1 VEIFQV
7 FVNSSLFEKLAFFSS
22 ILYVITAALEKK
34 YCWLFSIFSTLIYIR
49 LTFQV
54 QLFFESILNIF
65 YLLVAIKGLLDWNYL
80 RDDDSISINF
90 KPLRFHLNV
99 LIVGFLLVFI
109 LGYFA
114 NKYTNQSLSYLDA
127 FTTVFSFITTYM
139 VIKKIIEN
147 WIYWIVIDGL
157 SVYLYYSK
165 NLKLTAFLFLIFTF
179 LAIYG
184 FFNWRKIMKLN

>member
-1 VEIFQV
+1 MEIFQV
-7 FVNSSLFEKLAFFSS
+7 FINSSLFEKLAFFSS

-99 LIVGFLLVFI
+99 IIVGFLLVFI